1 MASKRKRT
9 QCYEKRANEIRYSK
23 RSIKPSLKPTSNSI
37 ETLDKPKQ
45 FTKEYSLPKKN
56 HRLLQEKLNVEEHI
70 INYLLEMRKKGR
82 KPATLQTVSDR
93 LRLLA
98 THCNILDPEEEGK
111 LINVGFE
118 LVRAVNETTTIYRKR
133 K

>member
-1 MASKRKRT
+1 MASPGKRT
-9 QCYEKRANEIRYSK
+9 QCNEERAIQLQYFE
-23 RSIKPSLKPTSNSI
+23 RSINPNCQPTSNSI
-37 ETLDKPKQ
+37 ETVDKPRQ